1 MFQPAEGSEEKK
13 GQSFSNFNATM
24 PKVAAVDEKNSTKSA
39 KKSFGF

>member
-1 MFQPAEGSEEKK
+1 MFKPAEGSEEKK

-24 PKVAAVDEKNSTKSA
+24 PKVVADEKNSTKSS